1 MTSSNAVYYG
11 YASGL
16 ITAAT
21 LQPLDN
27 IKMTLM
33 IPPNRLTLSSNFAK
47 NIYLATKYIQVEEG
61 LRYFYRGL
69 IANIWKTGVGSAVY
83 FTSLRLM

>member
-47 NIYLATKYIQVEEG
+47 NIYLATRYIQVEEG